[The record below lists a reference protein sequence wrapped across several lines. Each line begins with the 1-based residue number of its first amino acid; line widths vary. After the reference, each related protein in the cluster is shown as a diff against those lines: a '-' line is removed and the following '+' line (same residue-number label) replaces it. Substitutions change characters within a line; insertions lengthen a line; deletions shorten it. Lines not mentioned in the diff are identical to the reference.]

1 MRDATDYVN
10 TYGKVCRSAREVR
23 ERIQRVQAPSDPNPN
38 PIPSPS
44 PSPSPSPNTN
54 SNPSPNPNPN

>member
-23 ERIQRVQAPSDPNPN
+23 ERIQRVQAPSDPNPQ
-38 PIPSPS
+38 PDPDPE
-44 PSPSPSPNTN
+44 PEPEPEHELEPE
-54 SNPSPNPNPN
+54 PEP